1 MSAKNIF
8 WIHTVCSVQ
17 QSCYKW
23 HFHKWYM
30 CNNRL
35 KWHMTTFQPHIHYLQ
50 YHSSVNLCENSYVPH
65 YVVNTIIRKKWQF
78 WKNKKVSSQRRG
90 GCLLLQSSCDH
101 CFLIVLCNCLLPWKI
116 IGMVGIKEH
125 FLFGILISETTIKSK
140 KNLLFIIATH
150 HREDCVHTG
159 LWYIWAYER
168 HIWDSNA

>member
-1 MSAKNIF
+1 MSAKKHF
-8 WIHTVCSVQ
+8 WIHTLCSVQ
-17 QSCYKW
+17 QSCYNW

-35 KWHMTTFQPHIHYLQ
+35 KWHMTTFQHHIHYLQ
-50 YHSSVNLCENSYVPH
+50 YHSSVKLCENSYVPPLCSQE
-65 YVVNTIIRKKWQF
+65 N
-78 WKNKKVSSQRRG
+78 NKKNMAILKKLKSFQPEG
-90 GCLLLQSSCDH
+90 GCLLLESSCDH
-101 CFLIVLCNCLLPWKI
+101 CFLIVLCNCLLPWQI

-125 FLFGILISETTIKSK
+125 FQFGILISETTIKSK

-150 HREDCVHTG
+150 HCEDCVHTG